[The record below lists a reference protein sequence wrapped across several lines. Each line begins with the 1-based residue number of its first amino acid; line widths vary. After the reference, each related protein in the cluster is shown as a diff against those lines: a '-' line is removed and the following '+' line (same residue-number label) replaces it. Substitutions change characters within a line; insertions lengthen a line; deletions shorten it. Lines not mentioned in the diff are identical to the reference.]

1 MSLTERTATNILW
14 RGSSVT
20 LSTLLNFVVLAILA
34 NLLAPSDFGL
44 RGIILIMMGFLILL
58 GDLGLGAALIHEPTI
73 TPEQFSTVF
82 YLNVLFGFVM
92 AAVLFAS
99 SGLIAAFFR
108 EGRLTSI
115 LRVMSIAVLLSS
127 FGAIF
132 MTQLQKELRFKTR
145 FIIDLTEWAVSGIA
159 SVVLALQGLGV
170 WCIVYGYML
179 GIFVRVV
186 FLWGTASTRPRLMFN
201 LKSIEK
207 FLRFGLF
214 VYGEQLLNF
223 VTRNL
228 DNIIIGRYLGA
239 EALGYYS
246 LAYSL
251 MLTPVSRISDSVF
264 RVIFP
269 AFSLIQNDNTRIR
282 AGYLKVVRYV
292 AFITFPMMAGML
304 VVAPQ
309 LIVAVY
315 GPQWVPTVAVLQI
328 FCLVG
333 ALQSV
338 VSLAPAVQYTKGRS
352 DISFKLNL
360 LAMVCDAAAFFIGV
374 RYGILGVA
382 VAYVLLALFLEPT
395 IQIITNRLIG
405 LSSRDFLRQFR
416 LPTFGAFLIIVLV
429 LAFKGSVGAAL
440 HLSPA
445 RLLIAS
451 VGLGILA
458 YVVLAVAKGRDL
470 ILEAI
475 RMIGLKRNSPAP
487 TGPEPRSYIR
497 CEVTGAG
504 NAFHRL
510 ALVVAT
516 KDRPAELRR
525 LLLSIRRQTRRPE
538 QVIIVD
544 GGAVPVEDVVG
555 AFDDLNTAYRRS
567 LPPSSTRQRNE
578 GIDLAGPDITLIG
591 FLDDDCVL
599 EDDSIRAMMDFWASL
614 HDDVAGASFNMLN
627 HPTSDFFRLKGLPF
641 LKRLGIYSTHPGLVL
656 PSGFQTTIGR
666 VPHTICVRWL
676 PSGAAVWRRAIF
688 RETRFDEWF
697 DGYGYL
703 EDLDF
708 SYEVGRRHRL
718 VVVAEAG
725 YIHLPCWD
733 SRAGK
738 FDFGRKEVRNRLH
751 FVRKHPEFSLAKCYL
766 TLGFR
771 IMISVALAFQER
783 RMGYLQ
789 RALGNISGLMGL

>member
-1 MSLTERTATNILW
+1 MSLTKRTATNILW

-20 LSTLLNFVVLAILA
+20 LSTVLNFVVLAILA

-58 GDLGLGAALIHEPTI
+58 ADLGLGAALVHEPTI
-73 TPEQFSTVF
+73 TAEQFSTVF
-82 YLNVLFGFVM
+82 YLNVLLGFFL

-99 SGLIAAFFR
+99 AGLIAAFFR
-108 EGRLTSI
+108 DGRLMSI
-115 LRVMSIAVLLSS
+115 LRVMSFAFLLSS

-132 MTQLQKELRFKTR
+132 MSQLQKELRFKTR
-145 FIIDLTEWAVSGIA
+145 FMIDLAEWAVSGVA
-159 SVVLALQGLGV
+159 SVALAFRGLGV

-179 GIFVRVV
+179 GMLVRVV
-186 FLWGTASTRPRLMFN
+186 LLWSTASTRPRLMFN
-201 LKSIEK
+201 LKSIDK
-207 FLRFGLF
+207 FLKFGLF

-223 VTRNL
+223 LTRNL

-269 AFSLIQNDNTRIR
+269 AFSLIQHDDARIR

-292 AFITFPMMAGML
+292 AFVTFPMMAGML

-315 GPQWVPTVAVLQI
+315 GPQWAPAVAVLQI

-338 VSLAPAVQYTKGRS
+338 VSLAPVVQYTKGRS

-360 LAMVCDAAAFFIGV
+360 LALACDAAAFFIGV

-382 VAYVLLALFLEPT
+382 VAYVSIALILEPT

-405 LSSRDFLRQFR
+405 LSSKDFLRQFR

-429 LAFKGSVGAAL
+429 LAFKGSVGTTL

-445 RLLIAS
+445 WLLIAS
-451 VGLGILA
+451 VGLGLLA
-458 YVVLAVAKGRDL
+458 YVVLAVVKGRDL
-470 ILEAI
+470 IHEAA
-475 RMIGLKRNSPAP
+475 RMIGLKRDSSAPA
-487 TGPEPRSYIR
+487 GPKSRPYVH

-504 NAFHRL
+504 NASHRL
-510 ALVVAT
+510 ALVIAT

-525 LLLSIRRQTRRPE
+525 LMLSIRRQTCRPE
-538 QVIIVD
+538 QIIIVD
-544 GGAVPVEDVVG
+544 GGAAPVGDVVG
-555 AFDDLNTAYRRS
+555 AFDDLNIVYRRS
-567 LPPSSTRQRNE
+567 LPPSSSRQRNE
-578 GIDLAGPDITLIG
+578 GVELAGPDITLVG

-599 EDDSIRAMMDFWASL
+599 ENDAIRAMMDFWTSA
-614 HDDVAGASFNMLN
+614 HDDVAGASFNMRN
-627 HPTSDFFRLKGLPF
+627 HPPSDFFRLKSLAV
-641 LKRLGIYSTHPGLVL
+641 LKRGGIYSTHPGLVL
-656 PSGFQTTIGR
+656 PSGFQTTIGQ

-676 PSGAAVWRRAIF
+676 PSGAAVWRRDIF
-688 RETRFDEWF
+688 RETRFDVWF

-725 YIHLPCWD
+725 YVHLPCWD
-733 SRAGK
+733 PRAGQ
-738 FDFGRKEVRNRLH
+738 FAFGRKEVRNRLH
-751 FVRKHPEFSLAKCYL
+751 FVRKHSEFSRAKCYL

-783 RMGYLQ
+783 RIGYLQ